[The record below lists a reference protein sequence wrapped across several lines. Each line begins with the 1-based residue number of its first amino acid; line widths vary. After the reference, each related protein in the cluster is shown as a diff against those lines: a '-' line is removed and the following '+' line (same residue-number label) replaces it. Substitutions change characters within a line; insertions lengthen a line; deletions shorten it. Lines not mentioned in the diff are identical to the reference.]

1 MAVVSFSAFG
11 DGAFRRISPSRHQ
24 LNSQPRAHCEIN
36 HLIFGSGRLPTGR
49 TATASM
55 GLPALTCVKTD
66 RGWTAVEDIEVGSYV
81 ETFDD
86 GWQPVQ
92 TIIRRKVEAVF
103 SGEAYRTK
111 LVRIGSNIV
120 GNTTD
125 LYLPAAQ
132 PVLLESDVAE
142 DVFGDPFPIV
152 TAQSLVEADIAEEVL
167 ISGSV
172 ELFEHHFARSQLV
185 FCSGGAVLLTHSQR
199 EQTDDFAAIGISP
212 DRYHVFDEMT
222 AVALLRT
229 DVRSPNI
236 NAHG

>member
-24 LNSQPRAHCEIN
+24 LNSQPHATYEIN
-36 HLIFGSGRLPTGR
+36 HLSFGSGNLPIGR
-49 TATASM
+49 VATASM
-55 GLPALTCVKTD
+55 GLPASICVKTD
-66 RGWTAVEDIEVGSYV
+66 RGWTAVENIEAGTYV

-92 TIIRRKVEAVF
+92 TIIRRKIEAVF
-103 SGEAYRTK
+103 SGESYRTR

-120 GNTTD
+120 GNTAD
-125 LYLPAAQ
+125 LYVPAAQ

-152 TAQSLVEADIAEEVL
+152 TAQSLVEADMAEDVL
-167 ISGSV
+167 ISGNV
-172 ELFEHHFARSQLV
+172 ELFELHFARSQLV

-199 EQTDDFAAIGISP
+199 DQTDDFAALGKSP

-229 DVRSPNI
+229 DVRSSNI

>member
-24 LNSQPRAHCEIN
+24 LNSQPRATYEIN
-36 HLIFGSGRLPTGR
+36 HLTLGSGRLPIGR
-49 TATASM
+49 AATASM
-55 GLPALTCVKTD
+55 GFPASTCVKTD
-66 RGWTAVEDIEVGSYV
+66 QGWTAVEDIEAGSYV

-92 TIIRRKVEAVF
+92 AIIRRKVEAAF

-172 ELFEHHFARSQLV
+172 ELFELHFARSQLV

-199 EQTDDFAAIGISP
+199 DQTYDFAALGKLP